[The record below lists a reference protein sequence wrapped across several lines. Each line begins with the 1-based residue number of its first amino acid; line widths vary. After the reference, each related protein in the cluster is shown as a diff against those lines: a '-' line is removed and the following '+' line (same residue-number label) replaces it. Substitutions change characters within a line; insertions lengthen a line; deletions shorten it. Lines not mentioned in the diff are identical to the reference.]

1 MTTDTLAAAI
11 LAFQADLPS
20 IGKDNTATV
29 PTKSGGTYK
38 YTYADLTSITE
49 IVFPKLTALGLSWVT
64 MPNLVDGKNVLR
76 YSLRHVKG
84 EELTGDFPLPADTTP
99 QTLGSAITYARRYAL
114 CAVLGLA
121 PANEDDDG
129 AAASTPKPPA
139 KAATPVPPVGTPPAE
154 WRKKIDDAR
163 TPAELQDY
171 YESEARHWFTDEV
184 KKAFSARKAV
194 LAAKADL

>member
-1 MTTDTLAAAI
+1 MTTESFFAETLNDA
-11 LAFQADLPS
+11 LRQFQADLPP

-49 IVFPKLTALGLSWVT
+49 IVFPKLTALGLAWVT

-76 YSLRHVKG
+76 YSLRHVRG

-129 AAASTPKPPA
+129 AAASAPKPAAAPA
-139 KAATPVPPVGTPPAE
+139 KAQRTPPTD
-154 WRKKIDDAR
+154 WRKTLEAVTTLEGLQALYDDSAHNW
-163 TPAELQDY
+163 Y
-171 YESEARHWFTDEV
+171 TDEV
-184 KKAFSARKAV
+184 KLAFKAHKAGILARQ
-194 LAAKADL
+194 

>member
-1 MTTDTLAAAI
+1 MSIDDPFVPPTLNDA
-11 LAFQADLPS
+11 LRAFQADLPP

-49 IVFPKLTALGLSWVT
+49 IVFPMLTALGLAWVT

-76 YSLRHVKG
+76 YSLRHIKG

-99 QTLGSAITYARRYAL
+99 QTLGSAITYARRYSL

-129 AAASTPKPPA
+129 AAASAPKPV
-139 KAATPVPPVGTPPAE
+139 KPPIKEQRTPPTD
-154 WRKKIDDAR
+154 WRKTLESVKDLDGLQSLYDDSAHNW
-163 TPAELQDY
+163 Y
-171 YESEARHWFTDEV
+171 TDEV
-184 KKAFSARKAV
+184 KLAFRARKAA
-194 LAAKADL
+194 LQA